1 MVADHPMVPLVR
13 PACGRVWQG
22 EQRHGRSVLALW
34 HRCYLRAKGS
44 ATVEDTYHL
53 TDNKLDILSHPNR
66 RDQIHILTVDP
77 TLGTDVRE
85 RLRADGRFKH
95 CTVIRPNAK
104 NVRETLEQVER
115 MAKDTI
121 TSRLIIFDVRR
132 VTLPK
137 LRRPFN
143 AIVGYN
149 RRDFNKLCYSICIGD
164 GPVALFQN
172 GHALDVFVPYLGAHR
187 VDYYPA
193 VFFFDPFLQYEPG
206 ELEVRGI
213 DEDFIIPDAVPRRLV
228 RYLQKKENLELDGIR
243 RFFRAADKDEEVKS
257 RRHRML
263 RRLYKRQ
270 LTAQFPDHRD
280 EVKHWLSRTGVRL
293 ATEKMNL
300 YPLFFE
306 DWVYKL
312 LRRAKK
318 NASAKTDEAA
328 E

>member
-1 MVADHPMVPLVR
+1 VD
-13 PACGRVWQG
+13 
-22 EQRHGRSVLALW
+22 
-34 HRCYLRAKGS
+34 
-44 ATVEDTYHL
+44 EDTYHL
-53 TDNKLDILSHPNR
+53 IDNKLDILTHPNR

-77 TLGTDVRE
+77 ILGRDVHE
-85 RLRADGRFKH
+85 RLQADRRFKH
-95 CTVIRPNAK
+95 CAVLRPEATS
-104 NVRETLEQVER
+104 VRDALEQVAA
-115 MAKDTI
+115 MAKGTV
-121 TSRLIIFDVRR
+121 TSRIIIFDVRR

-137 LRRPFN
+137 LHRSFN

-164 GPVALFQN
+164 GPVNLFLDSH
-172 GHALDVFVPYLGAHR
+172 GLDVFVRYLGAHR

-193 VFFFDPFLQYEPG
+193 VFFFDPFLQYEPN

-213 DEDFIIPDAVPRRLV
+213 DEDFIVPDAVPRRLV
-228 RYLQKKENLELDGIR
+228 RYLQKKENVKLDELR
-243 RFFRAADKDEEVKS
+243 RFFRAVDKDEEVKS
-257 RRHRML
+257 RRYRML

-270 LTAQFPDHRD
+270 LHAQFPNHHD

-312 LRRAKK
+312 FHRAKK
-318 NASAKTDEAA
+318 NATAKADEASQ
-328 E
+328 

>member
-1 MVADHPMVPLVR
+1 M
-13 PACGRVWQG
+13 
-22 EQRHGRSVLALW
+22 E
-34 HRCYLRAKGS
+34 
-44 ATVEDTYHL
+44 EDTYHL
-53 TDNKLDILSHPNR
+53 VDNKLDILTHPNR

-77 TLGTDVRE
+77 ILGTDVLA

-95 CTVIRPNAK
+95 CTVLRPEAT
-104 NVRETLEQVER
+104 NVPDALEQVEE

-121 TSRLIIFDVRR
+121 TSRIIILDVRR

-137 LRRPFN
+137 LHRSFN

-149 RRDFNKLCYSICIGD
+149 RRDFNTLCYCICIGD
-164 GPVALFQN
+164 GPVNLFLN
-172 GHALDVFVPYLGAHR
+172 GYGLDVFVRYLAAHR

-193 VFFFDPFLQYEPG
+193 VFFFDPFLQYEPN

-213 DEDFIIPDAVPRRLV
+213 DDDFVIPDAVPRRLV
-228 RYLQKKENLELDGIR
+228 RYLQKKEDVTLDGIR
-243 RFFRAADKDEEVKS
+243 RFFRAADKDDEVRN

-270 LTAQFPDHRD
+270 LHAQFPNHHDQ
-280 EVKHWLSRTGVRL
+280 VKHWLSRTGVRL

-306 DWVYKL
+306 DWVYRL

-318 NASAKTDEAA
+318 NASPKADEASS
-328 E
+328 

>member
-1 MVADHPMVPLVR
+1 
-13 PACGRVWQG
+13 
-22 EQRHGRSVLALW
+22 
-34 HRCYLRAKGS
+34 
-44 ATVEDTYHL
+44 VEDTYHL
-53 TDNKLDILSHPNR
+53 TDDKLDILSHPNR
-66 RDQIHILTVDP
+66 RDQVHVLTIDP
-77 TLGTDVRE
+77 ILGTDVRE
-85 RLRADGRFKH
+85 RFGADDRLNRYAVFGPSAR
-95 CTVIRPNAK
+95 
-104 NVRETLEQVER
+104 NVPDALEQLEQ
-115 MAKDTI
+115 MAQDTI

-172 GHALDVFVPYLGAHR
+172 GHSLDVFVPYLASHR

-193 VFFFDPFLQYEPG
+193 VFFFDPFLQYEPN
-206 ELEVRGI
+206 ELETRGI
-213 DEDFIIPDAVPRRLV
+213 DDDFVIPDEIPRRLV
-228 RYLQKKENLELDGIR
+228 QYLQKTENLKLDKMR
-243 RFFRAADKDEEVKS
+243 RFFRAADKDEEVKD

-270 LTAQFPDHRD
+270 LTAQFPDRQN
-280 EVKHWLSRTGVRL
+280 EVKHLLSRMGVRL
-293 ATEKMNL
+293 ATERMNL

-318 NASAKTDEAA
+318 NTSAKDR
-328 E
+328 

>member
-1 MVADHPMVPLVR
+1 V
-13 PACGRVWQG
+13 
-22 EQRHGRSVLALW
+22 E
-34 HRCYLRAKGS
+34 
-44 ATVEDTYHL
+44 EDTYHL
-53 TDNKLDILSHPNR
+53 IDNKLDILTHPGR

-77 TLGTDVRE
+77 VLGTDVLA
-85 RLRADGRFKH
+85 RLRADGRFRH
-95 CTVIRPNAK
+95 CAVLRPDAT
-104 NVRETLEQVER
+104 NVRDALEQVEE

-121 TSRLIIFDVRR
+121 TSRVIIFDVRR
-132 VTLPK
+132 VTLPR

-149 RRDFNKLCYSICIGD
+149 RRDFNTLCYSVCIGD
-164 GPVALFQN
+164 GPVTLFQN
-172 GHALDVFVPYLGAHR
+172 GHALDVFVPYLASHR

-193 VFFFDPFLQYEPG
+193 VFFFDPFLQYEPD

-213 DEDFIIPDAVPRRLV
+213 DEDFIIPDAVPRRLA
-228 RYLQKKENLELDGIR
+228 RYLQKKEDVQLDRMR
-243 RFFRAADKDEEVKS
+243 RFFRAVDKDEEIKN

-270 LTAQFPDHRD
+270 LHAQFPDHPD
-280 EVKHWLSRTGVRL
+280 EVKRWLSRAGVRL

-312 LRRAKK
+312 LHRAKR
-318 NASAKTDEAA
+318 NASAKSDETSQ
-328 E
+328 